1 MGRKKLNRTKEEL
14 DELNEQILLNKGKVV
29 TLVRP
34 GFGTI
39 SDAITGQLDIFT
51 EKYPITFQV
60 SSIGMSTIF
69 TIDDVEKLVDLF
81 IYLKGPTGRVGT
93 PSA

>member
-1 MGRKKLNRTKEEL
+1 MN
-14 DELNEQILLNKGKVV
+14 DNEQILCLNKGKMV

-34 GFGTI
+34 EFGTI

-51 EKYPITFQV
+51 EKYPVTFQV

-69 TIDDVEKLVDLF
+69 TIDDVDKLVDLF
-81 IYLKGPTGRVGT
+81 IYLKGPKDY
-93 PSA
+93 A